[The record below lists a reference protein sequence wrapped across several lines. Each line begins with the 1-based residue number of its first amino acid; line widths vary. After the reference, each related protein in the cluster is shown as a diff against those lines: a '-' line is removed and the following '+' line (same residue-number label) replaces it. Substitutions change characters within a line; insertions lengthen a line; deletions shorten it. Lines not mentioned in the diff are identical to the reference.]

1 MSALLLASA
10 ATPWIVFAS
19 MAGVSLFI
27 WGSQKYREQQ
37 SEKRSQELRQLFA
50 SVNSEKR
57 RT

>member
-19 MAGVSLFI
+19 MAGVTLFI

-37 SEKRSQELRQLFA
+37 SEKRSEELRQIFA
-50 SVNSEKR
+50 SVNTDRR